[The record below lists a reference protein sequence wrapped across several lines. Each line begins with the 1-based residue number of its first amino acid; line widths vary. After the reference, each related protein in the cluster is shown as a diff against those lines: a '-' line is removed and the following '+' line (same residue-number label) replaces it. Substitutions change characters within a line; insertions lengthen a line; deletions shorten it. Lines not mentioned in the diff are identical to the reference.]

1 MFLTTYQTSPQV
13 FIMWY
18 GLVSTTKLL
27 LTWGDFTIWSLILMC
42 SCILRRAYSLQWD
55 ARSPLNTGKHLYL
68 MGCPVSGLCLH
79 DHLAMQW
86 LHCSP
91 KHYYHRTLSMQ
102 SVYSNIRTQ
111 ESYAVPHWWQSS
123 LICPVGTLMRRHAEP
138 VYLPIII
145 SPVMHL
151 QDYL

>member
-1 MFLTTYQTSPQV
+1 MFLTTFQMSPQV

-18 GLVSTTKLL
+18 GLVSTTKL

-42 SCILRRAYSLQWD
+42 SCILRRAYSLQWG
-55 ARSPLNTGKHLYL
+55 ARSPLGGVNP

-91 KHYYHRTLSMQ
+91 KHYYHRMLSVQ
-102 SVYSNIRTQ
+102 SVYNNIRTQ

-123 LICPVGTLMRRHAEP
+123 LICPVGTLIRRHAEL
-138 VYLPIII
+138 VYLPII